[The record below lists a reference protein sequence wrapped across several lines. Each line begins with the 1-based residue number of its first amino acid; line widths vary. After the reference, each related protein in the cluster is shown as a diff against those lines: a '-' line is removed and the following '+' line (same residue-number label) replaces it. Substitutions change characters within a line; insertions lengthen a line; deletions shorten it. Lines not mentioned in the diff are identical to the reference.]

1 FLAMCTHTDYMHHTK
16 AFMDAVNRATNMN
29 KYRFCEL
36 MDSGKFSFQLLEN
49 PEFKKEYCTM
59 CNK

>member
-1 FLAMCTHTDYMHHTK
+1 
-16 AFMDAVNRATNMN
+16 MDAVNRATNMN